1 MTLEKSKKV
10 QSVGLDVYLEPGHA
24 TKGSLDIIAC
34 PIPNGAGYWYQAGQQ
49 AIDPVDGGEIII
61 NSEGTKLMKYHIS
74 IPFSE
79 DGNYPYSDEVPIRN
93 LVLVFK
99 SDNANYNG
107 YIYCDNITLAE

>member
-1 MTLEKSKKV
+1 
-10 QSVGLDVYLEPGHA
+10 
-24 TKGSLDIIAC
+24 
-34 PIPNGAGYWYQAGQQ
+34 
-49 AIDPVDGGEIII
+49 
-61 NSEGTKLMKYHIS
+61 MKYHIS